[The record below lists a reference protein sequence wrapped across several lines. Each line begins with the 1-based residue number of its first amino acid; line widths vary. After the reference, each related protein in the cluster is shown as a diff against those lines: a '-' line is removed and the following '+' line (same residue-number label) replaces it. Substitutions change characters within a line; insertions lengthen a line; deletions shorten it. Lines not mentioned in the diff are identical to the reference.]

1 MQPFRYPKGL
11 FNFSCVEKCVWKN
24 KMKCGE
30 SFGLQTLSNIIGVTL
45 TGSHC
50 AYWGGFEALD
60 QPQLLPD
67 LLINNIYGPE
77 EHS

>member
-1 MQPFRYPKGL
+1 
-11 FNFSCVEKCVWKN
+11 
-24 KMKCGE
+24 MKYGE